1 MKKKR
6 FNSNIKKQEV
16 LEFVTN
22 FIKENN
28 YSPSYE
34 EIAESLKITQCYSF
48 RLVKKLIEEG
58 IIIKNKDSSIRSL
71 SIK

>member
-34 EIAESLKITQCYSF
+34 EIAISLKITQCYAF
-48 RLVKKLIEEG
+48 RLVKRLEEEG
-58 IIIKNKDSSIRSL
+58 SIIKNKESSIRSL
-71 SIK
+71 SVK